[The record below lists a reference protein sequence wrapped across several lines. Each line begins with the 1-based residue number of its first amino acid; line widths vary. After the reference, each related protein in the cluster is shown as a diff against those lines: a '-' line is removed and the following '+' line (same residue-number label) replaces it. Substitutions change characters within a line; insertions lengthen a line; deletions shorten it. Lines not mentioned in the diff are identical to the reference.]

1 MYSFYMQFS
10 RIEIRDGDLSN
21 SVECNDWKE
30 VEVEDVIHGVN
41 LPESVFTL
49 TSFQN
54 RFFSLSSGWV

>member
-30 VEVEDVIHGVN
+30 VEVEDVIM
-41 LPESVFTL
+41 E
-49 TSFQN
+49 
-54 RFFSLSSGWV
+54 